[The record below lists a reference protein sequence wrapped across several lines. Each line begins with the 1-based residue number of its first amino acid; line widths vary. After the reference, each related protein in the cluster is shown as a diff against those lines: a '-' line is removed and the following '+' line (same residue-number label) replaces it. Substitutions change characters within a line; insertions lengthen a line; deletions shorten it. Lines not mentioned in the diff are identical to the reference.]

1 MNRHQNARPVKSH
14 TQWGFTLIELLIT
27 VAIVAIL
34 AAIAVPSYSSYVT
47 KTRRVAGE
55 GCMSEYSNYMER
67 FYTTNLRY
75 DQDAAGNKLNAL
87 PALDC
92 SSAQRTG
99 SDYSYTLANL
109 GASTYT
115 ITATPIGTQLSRDT
129 KCGILTLDQAG
140 TRQAKGTSTTLSD
153 CW

>member
-1 MNRHQNARPVKSH
+1 MNRRQNARQSRPRSH
-14 TQWGFTLIELLIT
+14 WGFTLIELLIT

-75 DQDAAGNKLNAL
+75 DQDAAGNKLAAL

-99 SDYSYTLANL
+99 RDYSYTLANL
-109 GASTYT
+109 GTSTYT
-115 ITATPIGTQLSRDT
+115 ITATPIGAQLSRDT
-129 KCGILTLDQAG
+129 KCGTLTLDQTGARTKSG
-140 TRQAKGTSTTLSD
+140 TGALSD

>member
-1 MNRHQNARPVKSH
+1 MNRRLNARPALRQSN
-14 TQWGFTLIELLIT
+14 WGFTLVELLIT
-27 VAIVAIL
+27 VTIVAIL
-34 AAIAVPSYSSYVT
+34 AAIALPSYSNYVT

-75 DQDAAGNKLNAL
+75 DQDTAGNATAL

-92 SSAQRTG
+92 ASTQRTG
-99 SDYSYTLANL
+99 KDYSYTLANL
-109 GASTYT
+109 ATSTYT
-115 ITATPIGTQLSRDT
+115 ITATPTGAQLSRDT
-129 KCGILTLDQAG
+129 KCGTLTLNQTGARTKSG
-140 TRQAKGTSTTLSD
+140 TGALSD

>member
-1 MNRHQNARPVKSH
+1 MNRHLNARHARRQSH
-14 TQWGFTLIELLIT
+14 WGFTLMELMIT

-34 AAIAVPSYSSYVT
+34 AAIALPSYSSYVT

-75 DQDAAGNKLNAL
+75 DQDSSNTPTTL
-87 PALDC
+87 PQLDC
-92 SSAQRTG
+92 RTAQRTG
-99 SDYSYTLANL
+99 NDYQYTLANL
-109 GASTYT
+109 GRSTYT
-115 ITATPIGTQLSRDT
+115 ITATPQNAQASRDT
-129 KCGILTLDQAG
+129 KCGTLTLDQGG
-140 TRQAKGTSTTLSD
+140 TRTSGGTGALSD

>member
-1 MNRHQNARPVKSH
+1 
-14 TQWGFTLIELLIT
+14 
-27 VAIVAIL
+27 
-34 AAIAVPSYSSYVT
+34 
-47 KTRRVAGE
+47 
-55 GCMSEYSNYMER
+55 MSEYSNYMER

>member
-1 MNRHQNARPVKSH
+1 MNRRLH
-14 TQWGFTLIELLIT
+14 TRSMRRHAHWGFTLIELLIT

-34 AAIAVPSYSSYVT
+34 AAIAVPSYSAYVT

-55 GCMSEYSNYMER
+55 GCMSEYANYMER

-75 DQDAAGNKLNAL
+75 DQDIATTKTTL
-87 PALDC
+87 PGLDC
-92 SSAQRTG
+92 ASVQRTG
-99 SDYSYTLANL
+99 KDYSYTLANL

-115 ITATPIGTQLSRDT
+115 ITATPIGTQQSRDT

-140 TRQAKGTSTTLSD
+140 KRQAKGTSTTLSD